1 MNFAKYR
8 GSAHFRGAVG
18 VKEVT
23 VMGIK
28 TITVTGFCFKAF

>member
-8 GSAHFRGAVG
+8 GSAHFRGAAE

-28 TITVTGFCFKAF
+28 TITVTDFRLKAF